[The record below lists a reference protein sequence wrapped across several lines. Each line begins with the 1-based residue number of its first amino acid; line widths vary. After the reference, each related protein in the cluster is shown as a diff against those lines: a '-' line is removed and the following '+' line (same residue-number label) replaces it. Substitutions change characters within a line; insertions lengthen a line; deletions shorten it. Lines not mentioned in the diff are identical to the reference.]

1 MGAAFLTTPAPRTSP
16 ARHSHST
23 SGAPPVR
30 GLLIKGAED
39 RPLPSA
45 LRCAAGEIVLPEGRR
60 GVKESQAQGRPLSL
74 TRALHVLPEV
84 AGEHKKSPSLGLTPQ
99 LGRVQEESRVLGM
112 GSATTCRLSASNAAT
127 APFPERVPV
136 LLLVAFASQVCSGPC
151 PVLAGG
157 LMAGGTTDKV
167 LGVPSLPTGTG
178 NTHTESHTHE
188 PHLHTFTS

>member
-1 MGAAFLTTPAPRTSP
+1 M
-16 ARHSHST
+16 
-23 SGAPPVR
+23 
-30 GLLIKGAED
+30 
-39 RPLPSA
+39 PSA
-45 LRCAAGEIVLPEGRR
+45 LRCAVGEIVLPEGRR

-84 AGEHKKSPSLGLTPQ
+84 AGEHKKSPSPGLTPQ
-99 LGRVQEESRVLGM
+99 LLGM

-127 APFPERVPV
+127 ALFPERVLV

-167 LGVPSLPTGTG
+167 LGVPSLPTGTR

-188 PHLHTFTS
+188 PHLHTLTS